1 MTGTPTRRTV
11 GWVKR
16 ADRTPV
22 HLTGL
27 LHLSDGR
34 KIGVVVTDLSAQGCK
49 VSAHYLLPIGA
60 IVQLL
65 VPGRDMMPASIRWS
79 MLGKAGLF
87 FL

>member
-1 MTGTPTRRTV
+1 M
-11 GWVKR
+11 
-16 ADRTPV
+16 
-22 HLTGL
+22 HLSGL

-34 KIGVVVTDLSAQGCK
+34 KVGVVVTDMSTHGCK
-49 VSAHYLLPIGA
+49 VSAHHLLPIGA

-65 VPGRDMMPASIRWS
+65 VPGREMVSASIRWS

>member
-1 MTGTPTRRTV
+1 MTITRRAV

-27 LHLSDGR
+27 IHLSDGR
-34 KIGVVVTDLSAQGCK
+34 KIGVVVTDMSAKGCK
-49 VSAHYLLPIGA
+49 VSAHHLLPIGA

-65 VPGRDMMPASIRWS
+65 VPGRDIMPASIRWS
-79 MLGKAGLF
+79 IFGKAGLY